1 MSKRDG
7 KLVYRGVKLRQ
18 ATSEYPLISVRVE
31 GKYGT
36 RILSPLPSLKLCDHT
51 AGLSPI
57 LIEDLDRGRIS
68 CFDWGPN
75 GSKPESLQLA
85 LAILLDSTLDKERA
99 LKCYYKFE
107 GIHVKNWADSFTL
120 DLCEIREFLVKISVE
135 KYLQGGG

>member
-31 GKYGT
+31 GKHGT
-36 RILSPLPSLKLCDHT
+36 RILSPLPSLNLCDHSDHT
-51 AGLSPI
+51 DG
-57 LIEDLDRGRIS
+57 GRIS

-85 LAILLDSTLDKERA
+85 LAILLDSTLDKEWA

-135 KYLQGGG
+135 KYLQGGDNG

>member
-18 ATSEYPLISVRVE
+18 ATSEYPLITVRVE
-31 GKYGT
+31 DKYGA
-36 RILSPLPSLKLCDHT
+36 RILSPLPSLNLCDHT
-51 AGLSPI
+51 GYTT
-57 LIEDLDRGRIS
+57 DGGRIS

-85 LAILLDSTLDKERA
+85 LAILLDSTLDKARA
-99 LKCYYKFE
+99 LKCYYKFNWL
-107 GIHVKNWADSFTL
+107 HVKNWADSFTL
-120 DLCEIREFLVKISVE
+120 DLYEIREFLVKISVE